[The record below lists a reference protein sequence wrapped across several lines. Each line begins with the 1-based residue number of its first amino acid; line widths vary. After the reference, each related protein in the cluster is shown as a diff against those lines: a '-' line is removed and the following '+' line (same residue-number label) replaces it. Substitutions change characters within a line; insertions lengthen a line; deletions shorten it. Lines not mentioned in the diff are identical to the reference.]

1 MSAYRY
7 RLAATACLIG
17 LLLVPAALVVGQIKS
32 KGPIRRAEPPKFN
45 KIDPFFEDA
54 FSAALQGERP
64 ANLGKSGGKAVAGS
78 SGTPSSDE
86 PETSDN
92 AGSGW
97 AAIISATV
105 LENEIKAQK
114 LLADANVTTPSDFA
128 GNGYKNARRD
138 FSVTAMIFGI
148 IAEYDGEVR
157 WTKEAP
163 TGRDLFART
172 AANAKVGT
180 IGVYNEAKLRKQD
193 LGDLISGQ
201 SFELRDAAP
210 TAKWG
215 ELINRNPLMQRLE
228 PGRDEKIKPWTAS
241 ASEFSGN
248 LDQLAHEGQ
257 IFAAI
262 GVVLQKEG
270 LEDADDTEYRA
281 FAQMLVT
288 GGQELA
294 AACKEKNYD
303 AASKATN
310 LIVNSCEKC
319 HEVYR

>member
-1 MSAYRY
+1 MSVYRF
-7 RLAATACLIG
+7 AATAYLV
-17 LLLVPAALVVGQIKS
+17 LLLCVPAAWLAAQTRA
-32 KGPIRRAEPPKFN
+32 KGPIRRAQPPKFS
-45 KIDPFFEDA
+45 KVDPFFEDA
-54 FSAALQGERP
+54 FASALQGERP
-64 ANLGKSGGKAVAGS
+64 ADLGQAGAKSPSGNSGAPSTAG
-78 SGTPSSDE
+78 
-86 PETSDN
+86 SDN

-105 LENEIKAQK
+105 LEDEIKAQK

-138 FSVTAMIFGI
+138 FSVAAMVFGI
-148 IAEYDGEVR
+148 IAEYDGDVR
-157 WTKEAP
+157 WKKEAP

-180 IGVYNEAKLRKQD
+180 TGVYNEAKLRKQE
-193 LGDLISGQ
+193 LADLINGQ
-201 SFELRDAAP
+201 SFDLRDAEPKAR
-210 TAKWG
+210 WG
-215 ELINRNPLMQRLE
+215 ELINRVPLMQRLE

-241 ASEFSGN
+241 ESEFKDN
-248 LDQLAHEGQ
+248 LDKLAHEGQ

-262 GVVLQKEG
+262 GEILQKEG
-270 LEDADDTEYRA
+270 LEDADDDEYKK

-288 GGQELA
+288 GGKELA
-294 AACKEKNYD
+294 VACKEKKFD
-303 AASKATN
+303 AASKAAN

>member
-1 MSAYRY
+1 MSSYRP
-7 RLAATACLIG
+7 AATAYL
-17 LLLVPAALVVGQIKS
+17 LLVLLVPAAWVVGQTRS
-32 KGPIRRAEPPKFN
+32 KGPIRRAQPPKFN

-54 FSAALQGERP
+54 FASALQGERP
-64 ANLGKSGGKAVAGS
+64 ADLGKEIARSSSGN
-78 SGTPSSDE
+78 SGTPSSE
-86 PETSDN
+86 GTGTSGN

-105 LENEIKAQK
+105 LEDEIKAQK

-128 GNGYKNARRD
+128 GTGREKARRD
-138 FSVTAMIFGI
+138 FSLTAMIFGI

-157 WTKEAP
+157 WKKEAP

-180 IGVYNEAKLRKQD
+180 TAVYNEAKLRKTE

-201 SFELRDAAP
+201 SFELRDAEP
-210 TAKWG
+210 KAKWG
-215 ELINRNPLMQRLE
+215 ELINRVPLMQRLE
-228 PGRDEKIKPWTAS
+228 PSRDEKIKPWTAS
-241 ASEFSGN
+241 ESEFKGN
-248 LDQLAHEGQ
+248 LDKLSHEAQ

-262 GVVLQKEG
+262 GEVLQKEG
-270 LEDADDTEYRA
+270 LEDADDAEYKK
-281 FAQMLVT
+281 FATMLVT
-288 GGQELA
+288 GGKELA
-294 AACKEKNYD
+294 AACKEKNFD